1 MNKHKSANQ
10 NRLIISISVIAI
22 ILASYWQVQNYGF
35 ISYDDQLYI
44 VDNYRIHS
52 GFTFKSVVDALT
64 NVHTGHWHP
73 LTIMSHMLDWNLF
86 GDNAGGHHWTSV
98 IIHILNAVLLFL
110 FFQYLTGAIWKS
122 AFIAA
127 LFAIHPIN
135 VESVAWI
142 AERKNVLS
150 TFFWILTMFLYVWYV
165 RSPSWKR
172 YLPMFLCFALGLM
185 AKPMLVT
192 LPFVL
197 LLLDYWPLNR
207 TIINQ
212 QNKNQAEIPEPISLK
227 KYKITSLIWE
237 KVPLLFLTAI
247 SICLTFYAAKS
258 VGTIASL
265 NILPLNK
272 RISNAIV
279 SYALYLKKLFWPI
292 DLAVFYPL
300 YSEIPIWQIAIAV
313 LLLGG
318 ISILV
323 FLYSRQHPY
332 LLVGWFWYLGTLVPV
347 IGIVQVGNQSIADR
361 YAYVPFIGL
370 FIIIAWGG
378 YQVSSKIRYAKVL
391 TALVATFIVMMFAAA
406 TYSQVKVWKNSVT
419 LFEDALKSNPD
430 NYLAYNVLGLEAVN
444 RGEHELALSYYYM
457 ALKINPRFDPAYNN
471 TGNLLIKMGRPYDAI
486 RNYEKALK
494 INKMSVEAHYNL
506 GVALLQENYLEGA
519 IAHFREAV
527 ELRRDYVEAHN
538 NWGVALMK
546 MGNIQKAVAHFKEA
560 LRLNPRHPEALK
572 NIKNAISMQK
582 KINENISPQ

>member
-44 VDNYRIHS
+44 VDNYHIHS

-258 VGTIASL
+258 VGTIVGL
-265 NILPLNK
+265 GNMPLTK
-272 RISNAIV
+272 RIGNTIFY
-279 SYALYLKKLFWPI
+279 YALYLKKLFWPI

>member
-1 MNKHKSANQ
+1 
-10 NRLIISISVIAI
+10 
-22 ILASYWQVQNYGF
+22 
-35 ISYDDQLYI
+35 
-44 VDNYRIHS
+44 
-52 GFTFKSVVDALT
+52 
-64 NVHTGHWHP
+64 
-73 LTIMSHMLDWNLF
+73 MLDWNLF

-258 VGTIASL
+258 VGTIVGL
-265 NILPLNK
+265 GNMPLTK
-272 RISNAIV
+272 RIGNTIFY
-279 SYALYLKKLFWPI
+279 YALYLKKLFWPI

>member
-258 VGTIASL
+258 VGTIVGL
-265 NILPLNK
+265 GNMPLTK
-272 RISNAIV
+272 RIGNTIFY
-279 SYALYLKKLFWPI
+279 YALYLKKLFWPI